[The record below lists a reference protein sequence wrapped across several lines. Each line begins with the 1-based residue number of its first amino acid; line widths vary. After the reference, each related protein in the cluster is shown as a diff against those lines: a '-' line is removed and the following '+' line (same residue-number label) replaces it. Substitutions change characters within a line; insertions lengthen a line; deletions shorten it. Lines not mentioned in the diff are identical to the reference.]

1 VGLGPPIQL
10 PTGLKESVMAKRILI
25 LVVLIVIAFSSI
37 GCQTAKGIKEDAQ
50 FIGNKTVEILDK

>member
-1 VGLGPPIQL
+1 
-10 PTGLKESVMAKRILI
+10 MAKRIFI
-25 LVVLIVIAFSSI
+25 SVVLIAIAFSFI

>member
-1 VGLGPPIQL
+1 
-10 PTGLKESVMAKRILI
+10 MAKKILI
-25 LVVLIVIAFSSI
+25 SITLTVMVLSFV

>member
-1 VGLGPPIQL
+1 
-10 PTGLKESVMAKRILI
+10 MATRILI
-25 LVVLIVIAFSSI
+25 SVVLIAMVLSFI

>member
-1 VGLGPPIQL
+1 MV
-10 PTGLKESVMAKRILI
+10 
-25 LVVLIVIAFSSI
+25 FSFI

>member
-1 VGLGPPIQL
+1 
-10 PTGLKESVMAKRILI
+10 MAKRILMP
-25 LVVLIVIAFSSI
+25 VVLIVIAFSFL

>member
-1 VGLGPPIQL
+1 
-10 PTGLKESVMAKRILI
+10 MAKRILMP
-25 LVVLIVIAFSSI
+25 VVLIVIMFSFI

>member
-1 VGLGPPIQL
+1 M
-10 PTGLKESVMAKRILI
+10 LKKILI
-25 LVVLIVIAFSSI
+25 PVILIIIAFSII

>member
-1 VGLGPPIQL
+1 
-10 PTGLKESVMAKRILI
+10 MAKRILI
-25 LVVLIVIAFSSI
+25 SVVLIVMAVSFI